1 MRPRA
6 FLLSALCFLV
16 GAVAGANDL
25 TVDKTTLRV
34 DETVTIVVSL
44 EDAFAEVDA
53 VRVPVKNLEID
64 GPPSISSEFSWI
76 NGTVVRRKVF
86 RFTAHPGGPGAAM
99 VGPLRINGT
108 GGQRETLEA
117 IALQVVPDT
126 ATRSNDP
133 ATIFRDL
140 NASGREPFYVVAE
153 VDRASAYVGE
163 EIIVTWTL
171 YNGATVQQWQIG
183 RVPKLEDFWTEELD
197 VRDEQPS
204 RALIDGVALQ
214 TLPIRRVALF
224 PLRSG
229 PLTIGSMEIAGAVM
243 RRIDAGPFGLF
254 EGSLVEVRFPS
265 AALSVDVKPIP
276 PGPAVDAVGD
286 FTLSCSPPSQK
297 GGGPVVVEAT
307 LAGRGN
313 LRAAVAPAWQQAPDA
328 EVQVEDGGVSVDR
341 TRDVATM
348 RRRWK
353 YLLFP
358 RRAGPMSIAPLA
370 TRTFVPETAER
381 RTLQCAASTIAVQ
394 SAAPIVDTHASS
406 KARSL
411 ARRNLAPWFG
421 GGALLLIVLVSTI
434 AMMRR
439 RHGVSGRAGAIVA
452 GRTPAEIRAAVNELL
467 AKREVDPDQLLRESS
482 ERGDAYRAV
491 RSIADAIESDRIDEG
506 SGRALLR
513 ERVAELLEVI
523 G

>member
-1 MRPRA
+1 MVRFGRV
-6 FLLSALCFLV
+6 LLL
-16 GAVAGANDL
+16 AVVAVPLFANDL
-25 TVDKTTLRV
+25 TVDKHTLRT
-34 DETVTIVVSL
+34 DETLTIVVSL
-44 EDAFAEVDA
+44 EDAFAEVDT
-53 VRVPVKNLEID
+53 VRVPVKNLEIE

-86 RFTAHPGGPGAAM
+86 RFAARALAPGAAM
-99 VGPLRINGT
+99 VGPLRISGA
-108 GGQRETLEA
+108 GGQRETLDA
-117 IALQVVPDT
+117 ISLQVVPDT
-126 ATRSNDP
+126 ATSSNDP

-140 NASGREPFYVVAE
+140 NASGREPFFVVAE
-153 VDRASAYVGE
+153 IDRTSAYVGE
-163 EIIVTWTL
+163 EIIVTWML

-197 VRDEQPS
+197 VRNEQPS
-204 RALIDGVALQ
+204 RALIDGVVLQ

-229 PLTIGSMEIAGAVM
+229 TLKIGSMEIAGAVM

-265 AALSVDVKPIP
+265 AEMTVDVKPIP
-276 PGPAVDAVGD
+276 PGPPVDAVGD
-286 FTLSCSPPSQK
+286 FALSCAPPLQR

-307 LAGRGN
+307 LSGRGN
-313 LRAAVAPAWQQAPDA
+313 LRAAVAPVWQQPPDA
-328 EVQVEDGGVSVDR
+328 DVQVEDAGLNVDR

-358 RRAGPMSIAPLA
+358 RHAGTMTIAPLI

-381 RTLQCAASTIAVQ
+381 RTLQCGAATINVQTAVPVVDSQ
-394 SAAPIVDTHASS
+394 ASPAATPLSPRNPGRWLLAAAIVAIVIITT
-406 KARSL
+406 
-411 ARRNLAPWFG
+411 F
-421 GGALLLIVLVSTI
+421 ALLG
-434 AMMRR
+434 RR
-439 RHGVSGRAGAIVA
+439 RSVAGRADAIVA
-452 GRTPAEIRAAVNELL
+452 GRSPAEVRAAVNELL
-467 AKREVDPDQLLRESS
+467 TKREVDPDQLLRESS

-491 RSIADAIESDRIDEG
+491 RSIADAIESDRIDEN
-506 SGRALLR
+506 SGRALLQ
-513 ERVAELLEVI
+513 ERVGELLEVI